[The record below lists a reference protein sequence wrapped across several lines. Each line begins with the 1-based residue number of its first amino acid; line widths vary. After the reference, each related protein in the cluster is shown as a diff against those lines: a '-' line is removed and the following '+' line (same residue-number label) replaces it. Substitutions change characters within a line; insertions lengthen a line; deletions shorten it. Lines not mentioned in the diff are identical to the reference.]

1 MASALIIQQRSVYIF
16 KPYSTF
22 SYLEQRFIL
31 ASCKHRIIF
40 CHWFVAKT
48 SKYREH
54 LLIVF
59 ILTLEATVLKVI
71 RIFLYQPITI
81 NSWSL
86 TLSSLSLSANQ
97 QFEWILI
104 KQKLNDSKNSGK
116 LTVKYSH
123 LSSFAI
129 QSSSLCRTAQTLT
142 TDHYF
147 SFPIPHSPF
156 LVLVTSVLFSRSRDD
171 TNGCYSNEE
180 WGMGNGEWEIV
191 VSGNI

>member
-54 LLIVF
+54 LLVVF

-71 RIFLYQPITI
+71 RIFLYLPVDNDNLVILNIIASLITCK
-81 NSWSL
+81 
-86 TLSSLSLSANQ
+86 
-97 QFEWILI
+97 LI
-104 KQKLNDSKNSGK
+104 VLVNFYKQKLNNSKNSGK
-116 LTVKYSH
+116 
-123 LSSFAI
+123 
-129 QSSSLCRTAQTLT
+129 
-142 TDHYF
+142 TD
-147 SFPIPHSPF
+147 
-156 LVLVTSVLFSRSRDD
+156 R
-171 TNGCYSNEE
+171 
-180 WGMGNGEWEIV
+180 
-191 VSGNI
+191 